1 MRIVIAIFLI
11 ITLTASV
18 GIWKVTQDTR
28 LLKSRIKNTEKEIT
42 SLKVE
47 ARILYKYKDEKAL
60 SLEKFYLQVFNDI
73 KEVSFYYHAS
83 IEIKVLEAKDLV
95 SLFEFFK
102 SSQYR
107 GIRYIDVKCQVNLK
121 DLPDMYLFETLYKI
135 IKNRPIDILEMEMG
149 KDVLNLT
156 MRLYGP

>member
-28 LLKSRIKNTEKEIT
+28 LLKSRIKNTEKEIA

-47 ARILYKYKDEKAL
+47 ARTLDKYKDEKAL

-135 IKNRPIDILEMEMG
+135 VKNRPIDILEMEMG